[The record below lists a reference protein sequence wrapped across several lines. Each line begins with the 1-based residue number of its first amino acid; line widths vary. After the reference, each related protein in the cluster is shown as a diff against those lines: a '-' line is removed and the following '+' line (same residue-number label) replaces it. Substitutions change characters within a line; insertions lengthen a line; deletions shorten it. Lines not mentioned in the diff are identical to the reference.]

1 MTTERIDIVINE
13 SGGRTVKRSLDDIA
27 DSAQRGEKSLGGL
40 NGGLSGTSQASA
52 FLVGSL
58 KALAAGFAALRLGS
72 LVSEASQLSQRYN
85 ELGIVLNIVGRN
97 AGLMKSDVDA
107 TTEAVRKQGISMIE
121 SRQIVTRMIQ
131 SQIDLSKATE
141 LARLA
146 QDAAVIGQIN
156 SSEALDRL
164 VFGITSAQVE
174 VLRGIGINV
183 SFEQS
188 YTKLAKEIG
197 VTQNALTEQQK
208 LQARLNVVL
217 DEASKITGVYEG
229 AMENAG
235 KQMRSTQRLVEDLK
249 VKVGGLFDQTSIFA
263 VTAYTNSLKDA
274 DAQIDQFTETGQIK
288 AWGDAIARAAA
299 FAADSVRSVGIVFD
313 IAGKG
318 LGAYAAQAAAIARL
332 DFKGAAA
339 IGDSFSA
346 DFDSAIN
353 SMSKMRDLV
362 ESQIVQR
369 DMLTKTY
376 ERESSA
382 LRSNTGEL
390 NNNTGAVKSNGS
402 ERARFL
408 ESLQD
413 EVASIGKNE
422 FALKRMQAA
431 KFGAANAAE
440 PLIATLEQENKR
452 INQQEIAVTAL
463 VSDLNKYKQI
473 TESVMTEQEKF
484 NAQVEELNRLRNLK
498 NGAAISEETYA
509 RALKKARDELD
520 GTTSSTRT
528 ATDQISQMWIQAGR
542 NIQSS
547 LGNLVFD
554 FFNGGL
560 DNMVKNAGNAVLR
573 ILSEFA
579 GLKIAQTIGLTS
591 LFTAGTAAASTGA
604 AAGGGMSLL
613 SGASLAANGL
623 SLFKSGFGATSLI
636 SGVGSI
642 LPGSAGAFF
651 SGVGGGAIPG
661 VSSSAALAGGSF
673 GAILGPVA
681 ALAGVDVI
689 GRMLAGDKKLG
700 GAEMIPVL
708 GGFLAALFGRGPL
721 KFKEQTLLGN
731 VSTDGFSGA
740 LVDRYKASGGL
751 IRGSKTD
758 NIIIDTQTG
767 QLLNRF
773 GPFAESGIAK
783 GLIPVAN
790 ERSKDALEIGKLLSE
805 SFSEVADALFKTG
818 ENLGIST
825 DGLKGFNTEL
835 KLVSEKGK
843 TITEEQISKEI
854 ERITDEM
861 ARGLLPTVDQF
872 SKNGESA
879 FQTLTRFGQEFKIL
893 EQAAISTGRSFDEAK
908 TAIAGMQITARTTL
922 IDQLGGVDA
931 ASQKIGFFMDN
942 FLSDSEKT
950 RILFEQL
957 DPEMKKLGFSAAITR
972 GEFVKLVQ
980 SVGQV
985 GGITTEQYAGLLN
998 LASSFDQLDKIRTQL
1013 TGTTGT
1019 LVDHERSLL
1028 DIRTELTSTYQKE
1041 RGELQNTI
1049 NQFGQLATNIKSAR
1063 DGLLLGDLSPL
1074 TPQQRLEE
1082 ARNQFNQVRLQ
1093 ANSGD
1098 QNALAQ
1104 LPQVAQNFL
1113 KASQVYNA
1121 SGAAYQSDFGLVQ
1134 NVLQNAEK
1142 SALSQVDLLQSQLT
1156 KLDDSV
1162 SNLIDINTGTKTT
1175 NDLLKEIK
1183 AAVLSGSGNPG
1194 ITTDQIR
1201 SYLSANPG
1209 LTPDQVASAAAQYG
1223 VSGGQL
1229 SAAGYNIAPVNQSL
1243 GGASVTDRQIRDFVS
1258 ANTDDP
1264 MAIYKA
1270 AVANGISSAR
1280 LAQLTG
1286 ISIADIEAFVRKN
1299 NLPSFAVGT
1308 DFVSRTGLAMVH
1320 RAEAIVPSSAID
1332 EIKKLREEL
1341 AKLREEQNRQTGD
1354 LIKVIDITNRQNAEI
1369 IAKSNRETAKEQ
1381 QWSDRSKAALA

>member
-13 SGGRTVKRSLDDIA
+13 SGGKTVKRSLDDIA
-27 DSAQRGEKSLGGL
+27 ESAQRGEKSLGGL

-58 KALAAGFAALRLGS
+58 KALAAAFAALRIGS
-72 LVSEASQLSQRYN
+72 FVNEASQLSQRYN
-85 ELGIVLNIVGRN
+85 ELGIVLNIVGKN
-97 AGLMKSDVDA
+97 AGLMKSEVDA

-249 VKVGGLFDQTSIFA
+249 VKVGSLFDQTSIFA

-274 DAQIDQFTETGQIK
+274 DAQVDALTQTGQIK
-288 AWGDAIARAAA
+288 AWGDAIARTAA

-313 IAGKG
+313 ITGKG
-318 LGAYAAQAAAIARL
+318 IGALAAQAVAISKL

-339 IGDSFSA
+339 IRESFSG
-346 DFDSAIN
+346 DFDAAIG

-376 ERESSA
+376 ERESA
-382 LRSNTGEL
+382 AIRSNTNEV

-431 KFGAANAAE
+431 KFGVANAAE

-509 RALKKARDELD
+509 RALKKAREELD
-520 GTTSSTRT
+520 GTTSSTRN

-573 ILSEFA
+573 IMSEFA

-623 SLFKSGFGATSLI
+623 SLFKSGFGATSLL
-636 SGVGSI
+636 SGVGGM
-642 LPGSAGAFF
+642 LPGSASAFF
-651 SGVGGGAIPG
+651 SGIGGGAIPG

-673 GAILGPVA
+673 GAMLGPVA

-700 GAEMIPVL
+700 GAEMIPVI
-708 GGFLAALFGRGPL
+708 GGFLAAMFGRGPY
-721 KFKEQTLLGN
+721 KFRQQSLQGTVSSSGFDGDITN
-731 VSTDGFSGA
+731 VFRS
-740 LVDRYKASGGL
+740 KGGL
-751 IRGSKTD
+751 FMSNKHKSVTE
-758 NIIIDTQTG
+758 
-767 QLLNRF
+767 RF
-773 GPFAESGIAK
+773 TPEMQMLFDST
-783 GLIPVAN
+783 
-790 ERSKDALEIGKLLSE
+790 IGGFFQAAS
-805 SFSEVADALFKTG
+805 AATA
-818 ENLGIST
+818 NLGL
-825 DGLKGFNTEL
+825 DA
-835 KLVSEKGK
+835 KLVENFSKEIQIKSEKGQK
-843 TITEEQISKEI
+843 LTEEA
-854 ERITDEM
+854 ITKMLQGIGDDIAKAALPVVDE
-861 ARGLLPTVDQF
+861 F
-872 SKNGESA
+872 KKIGETSI
-879 FQTLTRFGQEFKIL
+879 QTLSRLSNEFTVL
-893 EQAAISTGRSFDEAK
+893 TGA
-908 TAIAGMQITARTTL
+908 
-922 IDQLGGVDA
+922 
-931 ASQKIGFFMDN
+931 
-942 FLSDSEKT
+942 
-950 RILFEQL
+950 
-957 DPEMKKLGFSAAITR
+957 
-972 GEFVKLVQ
+972 
-980 SVGQV
+980 
-985 GGITTEQYAGLLN
+985 AGLLFN
-998 LASSFDQLDKIRTQL
+998 KTAEQSKAF
-1013 TGTTGT
+1013 
-1019 LVDHERSLL
+1019 
-1028 DIRTELTSTYQKE
+1028 
-1041 RGELQNTI
+1041 I
-1049 NQFGQLATNIKSAR
+1049 NQFGFSDRTAFLDKAGGA
-1063 DGLLLGDLSPL
+1063 DAFAGMVAG
-1074 TPQQRLEE
+1074 
-1082 ARNQFNQVRLQ
+1082 F
-1093 ANSGD
+1093 
-1098 QNALAQ
+1098 
-1104 LPQVAQNFL
+1104 AQNFL
-1113 KASQVYNA
+1113 SNDQRMRPVIESLVSQRDKLGLSGINSRDQYVTAVQSGRLNQDQLIFLLKNQEAINQVFVYLDNIAKASPSAAQGLAAVSRELRITDADSTDYGRRLNKSIQDTTSAIAELEGIAKQLMGTVNQINPLSINEARGIVSSGNA
-1121 SGAAYQSDFGLVQ
+1121 NDPR
-1134 NVLQNAEK
+1134 LQ
-1142 SALSQVDLLQSQLT
+1142 SALSTLSGMGTDGFGS
-1156 KLDDSV
+1156 
-1162 SNLIDINTGTKTT
+1162 LIDFQRAKAQNVAAISSLQDSIAGQISEKNRELDQFNFEKLMFQSALQRAAQMYSEAASYDVGGYVPRTGMAIIHK
-1175 NDLLKEIK
+1175 DE
-1183 AAVLSGSGNPG
+1183 
-1194 ITTDQIR
+1194 QI
-1201 SYLSANPG
+1201 
-1209 LTPDQVASAAAQYG
+1209 LTPGQQDKITAEIAQ
-1223 VSGGQL
+1223 
-1229 SAAGYNIAPVNQSL
+1229 
-1243 GGASVTDRQIRDFVS
+1243 
-1258 ANTDDP
+1258 
-1264 MAIYKA
+1264 M
-1270 AVANGISSAR
+1270 
-1280 LAQLTG
+1280 
-1286 ISIADIEAFVRKN
+1286 
-1299 NLPSFAVGT
+1299 
-1308 DFVSRTGLAMVH
+1308 
-1320 RAEAIVPSSAID
+1320 
-1332 EIKKLREEL
+1332 REEL
-1341 AKLREEQNRQTGD
+1341 GKELA
-1354 LIKVIDITNRQNAEI
+1354 A
-1369 IAKSNRETAKEQ
+1369 IAKHTEKTATLIDDVSAGGTAMLTE
-1381 QWSDRSKAALA
+1381 AA